1 MAMAA
6 LSDRG
11 KVRPINED
19 SFCLPNGQMYL
30 ALVADGMGGHQA
42 GEVASDMATSI
53 LSELAAKRGGKD
65 ISVKTAVSWVRKANA
80 AIYASAQ
87 ANPAQRGMGTTLTFL
102 YFMHQRV
109 MLGHV
114 GDSRCYRLRDGQLAQ
129 LSTDHSL
136 VQELVRSGT
145 ITQEEARNHPYKNI
159 ITRALGADE
168 QVQVDA
174 HDLQLSRSDVFLLC
188 SDGLTDYLTDE
199 ELQDIL
205 LEQETDL
212 QQKAR
217 KMVDIALE
225 RGGRDNITVLL
236 LDGEVAP

>member
-80 AIYASAQ
+80 AIYASAPGQ
-87 ANPAQRGMGTTLTFL
+87 SSPAR
-102 YFMHQRV
+102 H
-109 MLGHV
+109 
-114 GDSRCYRLRDGQLAQ
+114 GD
-129 LSTDHSL
+129 
-136 VQELVRSGT
+136 
-145 ITQEEARNHPYKNI
+145 HPDLFVLH
-159 ITRALGADE
+159 APAG
-168 QVQVDA
+168 DA
-174 HDLQLSRSDVFLLC
+174 GPC
-188 SDGLTDYLTDE
+188 
-199 ELQDIL
+199 
-205 LEQETDL
+205 
-212 QQKAR
+212 
-217 KMVDIALE
+217 
-225 RGGRDNITVLL
+225 GR
-236 LDGEVAP
+236 